1 MSRKPLPPLPVRQRR
16 VDEAAAAKL
25 STQGVDEIVAR
36 LYAAR
41 DVRDVEE
48 TKVAGKPLL
57 SWRLLKGAAESAK
70 ILADAIKAR
79 EKIVIVADYDSDG
92 ATSCAICYVALKG
105 MGAKVDFEVPNRFR
119 DGYGLTEPVVRRV
132 HGDHGAGVIVTVDN
146 GISSIDGVDLAN
158 ALGMKVVVTDHHLPG
173 SSLPKAAA
181 IANPNQPGCPFPS
194 KSMAGCGVAFYV
206 MAALREEL
214 KSRGELPEDSEPS
227 QTLLDLVAIGTIA
240 DVVTLDENNRR
251 LARMGLDRI
260 RQGKARP
267 GVAALFT
274 VARRSMPRATSKDV
288 GFAVGPRI
296 NAAGRLDDMSIGIRC
311 LISDDFQEALELAL
325 RLDDLNT
332 ARKNIETGMQEE
344 AAEQVF
350 RRDNANAICVYDESF
365 HEGVIGIVAGRIK
378 EREHRPTIVFAPA
391 QEPGLIKGS
400 GRSIPGFHF
409 RHALDMLHKRKPH
422 LLSKFGGH
430 AMAAGLTIKREDY
443 EEFKAEFDSIAQGLL
458 TEDALERY
466 LLADGDLP
474 GEWISLDLA
483 ERLATDVWGQGF
495 AEPQFSSRFNVVSQ
509 KLIKDQHLKLELE
522 KDGYIFQAM
531 WFFQNQPFKSSV
543 IDAVYTVDAGEW
555 QRETFVQL
563 LISQALELADDD
575 ALTTEDVD
583 GAGQAAVGG

>member
-1 MSRKPLPPLPVRQRR
+1 VSRKPMPPLPVRQRR
-16 VDEAAAAKL
+16 VDEAAASKL
-25 STQGVDEIVAR
+25 AGQGVEEIIAR
-36 LYAAR
+36 LYSSRAVT
-41 DVRDVEE
+41 DVQEVK
-48 TKVAGKPLL
+48 TAGKPLL
-57 SWRLLKGAAESAK
+57 SWRLLKGAAESAV

-92 ATSCAICYVALKG
+92 ATSCAICFLALKG
-105 MGAKVDFEVPNRFR
+105 MGARVEFEVPNRFR
-119 DGYGLTEPVVRRV
+119 DGYGLTEPVVQRV
-132 HGDHGAGVIVTVDN
+132 HDDHHPSVIVTVDN
-146 GISSIDGVDLAN
+146 GISSVAGIDLAN
-158 ALGMKVVVTDHHLPG
+158 ALGIKVVVTDHHLPG
-173 SSLPKAAA
+173 DTIPKAAS
-181 IANPNQPGCPFPS
+181 IANPNQPGCEFPS

-214 KSRGELPEDSEPS
+214 KNRGELPDSSEPV

-240 DVVTLDENNRR
+240 DVVNLDENNRR

-325 RLDDLNT
+325 QLDDLNT

-344 AAEQVF
+344 AADQVWN
-350 RRDNANAICVYDESF
+350 RDLSNAICVYDQSF

-391 QEPGLIKGS
+391 QEEGMIKGS

-409 RHALDMLHKRKPH
+409 RHALDMIHKRKPY

-430 AMAAGLTIKREDY
+430 AMAAGLSIKKEHYD
-443 EEFKAEFDSIAQGLL
+443 EFRHEFDAVASGLL
-458 TEDALERY
+458 TEDVLERY
-466 LLADGDLP
+466 ALTDGDLP

-495 AEPQFSSRFNVVSQ
+495 PEPQFYSRFAVVSQ

-531 WFFQNQPFKSSV
+531 WFFQNQLFKASS
-543 IDAVYTVDAGEW
+543 IDAVYTIDAGEW
-555 QRETFVQL
+555 RRETFAQL
-563 LISQALELADDD
+563 LISQASERDDEE
-575 ALTTEDVD
+575 ASTANVD
-583 GAGQAAVGG
+583 SLGQPAIGG